1 MGLSWDMSSSLLHSL
16 RSAHKDTLA
25 TTNSLASSGQG
36 TLRQCTRTM
45 SGFCHFPRKERGE
58 KEVFQLRVSHS
69 FSLVANDMP
78 HRLGRPSPRLFT
90 AHKGLWMRI
99 YSSFTHSQEGPPS
112 LFNVTKSL
120 STGTRAV
127 GLLLSK
133 GFQMGV
139 DILKPVS
146 GGSRSFF
153 FSPRIPTTTTWF
165 QFFHI

>member
-1 MGLSWDMSSSLLHSL
+1 
-16 RSAHKDTLA
+16 
-25 TTNSLASSGQG
+25 
-36 TLRQCTRTM
+36 M

-139 DILKPVS
+139 DILKPVG

-153 FSPRIPTTTTWF
+153 FFLSQNPYDDHLVPVLPHLNGSNAL
-165 QFFHI
+165 FHSLTCKSQ